1 MTHDAIV
8 DVVPEKQWCVYN
20 ITDIFNDIDITTSL
34 EKKNYMIAA
43 ICICGTAQGWQV
55 LPMPGFNHGLNP
67 GLNRVGQNS
76 KNPVT
81 VGKTGQNVIKF

>member
-1 MTHDAIV
+1 MITIHE
-8 DVVPEKQWCVYN
+8 PKLKQ
-20 ITDIFNDIDITTSL
+20 SPGR
-34 EKKNYMIAA
+34 AA
-43 ICICGTAQGWQV
+43 FQGWQV

-81 VGKTGQNVIKF
+81 VGKTGQNWVKRD